1 MSVFRKHCRI
11 WRGKNTLEMFLL
23 EYHKE
28 VIVAGGLINGNDLQM
43 RYKVFLDRNWAV
55 QKVHLGLLNAPFS
68 TLFMEQV
75 EPGKWMDGLG
85 NHLLMLDGC
94 TDIDISATPFTNTIP
109 IKRMAQNRMAKFK
122 VAYINSFNLTA
133 HSVSQIYTNK
143 GCDIYRYENLNS
155 LFCADIS
162 VDVYGLIVDYPKL
175 FQAIYVN
182 DEEYI

>member
-1 MSVFRKHCRI
+1 MSILRKHCRI
-11 WRGKNTLEMFLL
+11 WRGKDTLEIFLL

-55 QKVHLGLLNAPFS
+55 QKVHVGLLNAPCS

-75 EPGKWMDGLG
+75 EAGKWMDGRG

-109 IKRMAQNRMAKFK
+109 IKRMTQDRVVKFK
-122 VAYINSFNLTA
+122 VAYINSFNLA
-133 HSVSQIYTNK
+133 VHSVSQIYTNK
-143 GCDIYRYENLNS
+143 GGDIYGYENLNS
-155 LFCADIS
+155 LFCADVS

-182 DEEYI
+182 DDK